1 MIKKIVFFLAVL
13 STLPLPAELE
23 IVPGYV
29 SASLHLPGI
38 DVKKEEDFSSKL
50 SFREKNG
57 KFTSALSLICNA
69 AEKTARGVIVNL
81 KENTE
86 YEVKLDCSY
95 NDKKKSFTKKF
106 RTKNSVV
113 PISETIVLTEENW
126 KKLAD
131 NLKSGTENGYVR
143 YTAKPG
149 LVLDAKGRKYGL
161 FVKGKYMVFDGLTIK
176 NAQWD
181 GIRLE
186 GANNIIIR
194 NCDISHFGRI
204 GVFRKERLGRFYE
217 GKTLLNQDSGIWILN
232 SSHVLVEKC
241 YIHDCNGHAN
251 SWFYVHPAGP
261 KAMSAKKAAAVTVRY
276 NDFIGGDTHRY
287 NDVIECFENSS
298 PTGGFYRD
306 AEIYGNYLAISN
318 DDGIELEGGEMNT
331 RFFRNRIEQ
340 TLCGVS
346 TGCNVSGP
354 SFVFENLVCNPGD
367 EFGGHSTAFKNGH
380 SKFGT
385 GTLRHFNNTCVGYG
399 HGINGFSVN
408 SNQNYLKF
416 YGLNNLLNVKGSYC
430 SPNSMFWKARSILDY
445 SLVFGG
451 QSEQYR
457 NIALCKDQEKNG
469 IVAPMQ
475 FVDAEHGNYRLK
487 PGTVGTGSGK
497 PIPNF
502 TAEKNVNRGA
512 FLSEADL
519 PYRPFTLERD
529 KAVIKLD
536 CEKKTEETVI
546 LTAKEKTEF
555 KIYKNDEFS
564 FFTVT
569 PSAGTVVPGKKF
581 VLKIGVNKKNIR
593 QARINNGAFLIRRRD
608 GLSRPVSV
616 SVNSRSLVH
625 LTEKLRRQAIYG
637 KLVDKK
643 ENIYEFDVPVKGV
656 WYLMTFGKT
665 LPKKMQVQLKGKTY
679 PVRGAGF
686 GVAGVNSWRH
696 LNPTNK
702 KALIFDKGKNRIK
715 ISKFKTE
722 VFVLIPF
729 AEVCALDP
737 LRK

>member
-1 MIKKIVFFLAVL
+1 MKKYIIL
-13 STLPLPAELE
+13 SALLGVLPLLAELE

-29 SASLHLPGI
+29 SASLHLPGV

-50 SFREKNG
+50 SFREKDG
-57 KFTSALSLICNA
+57 KFKPALSLICNA

-81 KENTE
+81 KENTV
-86 YEVKLDCSY
+86 YEVKLDCSF
-95 NDKKKSFTKKF
+95 NGKKKSFTKQF
-106 RTKNSVV
+106 RTKNSIV
-113 PISETIVLTEENW
+113 PVAETIVLSENNW
-126 KKLAD
+126 KKIVD
-131 NLKSGTENGYVR
+131 KLKSGTEKGYIR

-149 LVLDAKGRKYGL
+149 TVLDAKGRKYGI
-161 FVKGKYMVFDGLTIK
+161 FVKGKYMIFDNLTIK
-176 NAQWD
+176 NAAWD

-194 NCDISHFGRI
+194 NCDISHFGRV
-204 GVFRKERLGRFYE
+204 GVFRKGKLGRFYE

-232 SSHVLVEKC
+232 SSHILVEKC
-241 YIHDCNGHAN
+241 FVHDCNGHAN
-251 SWFYVHPAGP
+251 AWFYVHPAGP
-261 KAMSAKKAAAVTVRY
+261 KAMSAKHASAVTVRF

-346 TGCNVSGP
+346 TGCCVSGP

-367 EFGGHSTAFKNGH
+367 EFGGHSTGFKNGH

-385 GTLRHFNNTCVGYG
+385 GTLRHFNNSCVGYG
-399 HGINGFSVN
+399 HGINAFSVN
-408 SNQNYLKF
+408 AHRNYLKF
-416 YGLNNLLNVKGSYC
+416 YGLNNLLVVRDSYC
-430 SPNSMFWKARSILDY
+430 SPNGMFYKARSIMDY
-445 SLVFGG
+445 SLIYGG
-451 QSEQYR
+451 KSEQYR
-457 NIALCKDQEKNG
+457 NIALNKGQEKNG
-469 IVAPMQ
+469 IIAAPQ

-487 PGTVGTGSGK
+487 ERSVGTKSGK

-502 TAEKNVNRGA
+502 TAEKNVDRGA
-512 FLSEADL
+512 FQSADDL
-519 PYRPFTLERD
+519 PYRPFSLERD

-536 CEKKTEETVI
+536 CEKKTAETVT
-546 LTAKEKTEF
+546 LTAKEKTAF

-569 PSAGTVVPGKKF
+569 PSEGTVLPGKKL
-581 VLKIGVNKKNIR
+581 VLTVRVNKKAIK
-593 QARINNGAFLIRRRD
+593 QARINNGAFLIRRAD

-616 SVNSRSLVH
+616 SVNSRSMVH
-625 LTEKLRRQAIYG
+625 LTEKLRKQAVYG

-656 WYLMTFGKT
+656 WYLMTFGDF
-665 LPKKMQVQLKGKTY
+665 LPKSMAVELNGKKY

-686 GVAGVNSWRH
+686 GISGVPGWRH
-696 LNPTNK
+696 LNPTGK
-702 KALIFDKGKNRIK
+702 KVFTFAKGKNLIK
-715 ISKFKTE
+715 ITKFKTDAFALIPYAE
-722 VFVLIPF
+722 VF
-729 AEVCALDP
+729 ALDP
-737 LRK
+737 ARR